1 MKRILMAVALVLAPG
16 SSVAA
21 DKWTAVVIEELP
33 YTNECNPR
41 RLGAYGIAWNYPTER
56 DAQMAAKAACEKH
69 VPFCDHEYGD
79 TSTSPCFVLTIETHA
94 STCNGV
100 NARTYNVGEGSNAA
114 AAEEDACGHPR
125 REGNK
130 CDVQVNTCR

>member
-1 MKRILMAVALVLAPG
+1 MKRIILAVVLALAPG
-16 SSVAA
+16 LSFAA
-21 DKWTAVVIEELP
+21 DKWTAVVTQELP
-33 YTNECNPR
+33 RTDECHPR
-41 RLGAYGIAWNYPTER
+41 RLGAYGVAWNFATER

-69 VPFCDHEYGD
+69 VPFCHHEYSD
-79 TSTSPCFVLTIETHA
+79 TSTAPCVVLAIETLA

-100 NARTYNVGEGSNAA
+100 NFLSYNFGEGSTAA